1 MFLGSHMSIAGGM
14 HRALERGHV
23 IACET
28 IQVFTKNAN
37 RWKAKALTSTDVEKF
52 KRTRVK
58 TGIRSVV
65 AHDSYLINIAS
76 PDEKIYEKSVEALKD
91 ELERTELLDIPYLV
105 MHPGSHMG
113 QGEKEGLLQISSAL
127 NRIHL
132 ELPDNRVRILLE
144 TTAGQGTNLG
154 YKFEQLALIMDMT
167 KEGERLGVC
176 LDTCHIFASGY
187 DIRTKRAYLETMDEF
202 DKTVGL
208 GRLFVIHLNDS
219 KKELGSHVDRHEH
232 IGKGFIGIDG
242 FAFIINDSRLAHL
255 PGILETPKEKGPD
268 GVDMDVTNLKVL
280 SELKSH

>member
-37 RWKAKALTSTDVEKF
+37 RWKAKPLTLTDVEKF

-154 YKFEQLALIMDMT
+154 YKFEQLALIMDMA
-167 KEGERLGVC
+167 KERERLGVC

-187 DIRTKRAYLETMDEF
+187 DIRTKRAYLDTMDEF

-242 FAFIINDSRLAHL
+242 FAFILSDFRLAHL
-255 PGILETPKEKGPD
+255 PGILETPKEKGCD